1 MVFCEHC
8 GVANE
13 DGALFCAACGGTLQV
28 FRSDAQ
34 EIDMIKS
41 QTVRVSPLQTGFK
54 GFSPKQ
60 KTEVQQYAVLVVGM
74 VIIISALAFV
84 LPNSITLVFPLG
96 FIVMGLVIDF
106 LVARQSSRDPLL
118 FVAIAIGLLTLGLAL
133 LFDDFGS
140 VDLILPI
147 GLMAGGLVLD
157 LMFARNS
164 SRDPALFI
172 AIAIGILT
180 VGLGMLF
187 SDFDS
192 MNLIFSA
199 GFFAFG
205 LLVIVWSLKRILRVP
220 SPPDHGFNFRG

>member
-1 MVFCEHC
+1 MFCEQC
-8 GVANE
+8 GDENK

-41 QTVRVSPLQTGFK
+41 QTARVSPLPTGFK

-60 KTEVQQYAVLVVGM
+60 KAEVQQYAVLVVGM

-84 LPNSITLVFPLG
+84 LPNSMFLVFPLG
-96 FIVMGLVIDF
+96 FIIMGLVVDF

-118 FVAIAIGLLTLGLAL
+118 FVAIAIGILTVGLAMVFSN
-133 LFDDFGS
+133 FDS
-140 VDLILPI
+140 MTLIFPI
-147 GLMAGGLVLD
+147 GFIAGGLVLD
-157 LMFARNS
+157 LMYARQS
-164 SRDPALFI
+164 SRDPLLFV

-180 VGLGMLF
+180 VGLAMLF
-187 SDFDS
+187 SDFGS
-192 MNLIFSA
+192 INLIFSA

-205 LLVIVWSLKRILRVP
+205 LLVIVWSLKRILRAP
-220 SPPDHGFNFRG
+220 SSPDHGSNFRG